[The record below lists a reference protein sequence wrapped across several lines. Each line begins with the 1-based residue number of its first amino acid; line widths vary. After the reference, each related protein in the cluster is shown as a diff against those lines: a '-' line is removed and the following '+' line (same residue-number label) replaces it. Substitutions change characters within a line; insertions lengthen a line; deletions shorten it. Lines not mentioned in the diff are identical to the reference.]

1 MRAEKMIM
9 NPKVQEFL
17 QAKQAEETAKQTEAK
32 QKLLKELKIYDK
44 VVVERK
50 EDSDECIYDP
60 ATQRDIFYEYQY
72 PEITNE
78 EYQLLLKHSTE
89 KDLENNGE
97 RVLMVIALVVL
108 YCSIICGIVCI
119 LSSVSRGGWWL
130 ALSGVTAI
138 LSAFVSYWTIK
149 VFTNIS
155 RKSTAIYKLL
165 EEREK

>member
-1 MRAEKMIM
+1 MIM

-72 PEITNE
+72 PEITDD
-78 EYQLLLKHSTE
+78 EYRLLLKCSTE

-97 RVLMVIALVVL
+97 RALMVIALVVL

-165 EEREK
+165 EERGK